1 MAFPFAPI
9 LGAAGALPGAITS
22 IAGLFDNSANRAVNE
37 RNKARVRQIN
47 FQNSL
52 IRGDNL
58 KIRSD
63 YNNRKLSVLEN
74 IDNIQL
80 ASDQARGRARQSLD
94 RATRQSMMDN
104 QKDIRRMFQSM
115 SYRQGSMN
123 VDNRQALLDYSAN
136 ATARANQLTQAG
148 DDLITDNFNRRL
160 SDQNAIKLQKAR
172 VAMMP
177 QYKQYIR
184 DYEPEQ
190 YQNNMTQRVLGAVG
204 GLAGAAVTGFETF
217 DKFKVPTDLDGYNPG
232 FNPGFNTSLK
242 IGRFNP
248 DLFNSSYG
256 YGSYAE

>member
-1 MAFPFAPI
+1 M
-9 LGAAGALPGAITS
+9 ALPLALLSAAPQAIS
-22 IAGLFDNSANRAVNE
+22 AIGGLFDNSANKAIHA

-47 FQNSL
+47 FKNSSL
-52 IRGDNL
+52 HGDNL

-63 YNNRKLSVLEN
+63 FNNRKLSVLEN

-80 ASDQARGRARQSLD
+80 ASDQARGRARLGLD
-94 RATRQSMMDN
+94 RATRQSMLGN
-104 QKDIRRMFQSM
+104 QKDVIRMFQNLGS
-115 SYRQGSMN
+115 RQGTMN
-123 VDNRQALLDYSAN
+123 VGNRQALLDYSAA
-136 ATARANQLTQAG
+136 ATDRANKLTQAG
-148 DDLITDNFNRRL
+148 DDLVTSEYDARL
-160 SDQNAIKLQKAR
+160 AQQNAVKLQKER

-204 GLAGAAVTGFETF
+204 GLAGAAMTGFDTF
-217 DKFKVPTDLDGYNPG
+217 DKFKVPTDLDG

>member
-22 IAGLFDNSANRAVNE
+22 IAGLFDNSANRAVHE

-63 YNNRKLSVLEN
+63 FNNRKLSVLEN

-80 ASDQARGRARQSLD
+80 ASDQARGRARQGLD
-94 RATRQSMMDN
+94 RATQQSMMSN
-104 QKDIRRMFQSM
+104 QSAVQRMFQSM

-123 VDNRQALLDYSAN
+123 VGNRRALLDYSAN
-136 ATARANQLTQAG
+136 ATARANQLTQIG

-160 SDQNAIKLQKAR
+160 SDQNAIKLQKER

-177 QYKQYIR
+177 QYKQYIQT
-184 DYEPEQ
+184 YEPER
-190 YQNNMTQRVLGAVG
+190 YQNNTTERILGAVG
-204 GLAGAAVTGFETF
+204 GLAGAAITGFDTYN
-217 DKFKVPTDLDGYNPG
+217 KFKVPDDLDGYNPG
-232 FNPGFNTSLK
+232 VNTSLK
-242 IGRFNP
+242 IGKLNP
-248 DLFNSSYG
+248 NLFDTSFG
-256 YGSYAE
+256 YGSYAQ

>member
-22 IAGLFDNSANRAVNE
+22 IAGLFDNSANNAVHE

-80 ASDQARGRARQSLD
+80 ASDQARGRARLGLD
-94 RATRQSMMDN
+94 RATQQSMMSN
-104 QKDIRRMFQSM
+104 QKDIRRMFQSLG
-115 SYRQGSMN
+115 YRQGTMN
-123 VDNRQALLDYSAN
+123 VGNRNALLDYSAS
-136 ATARANQLTQAG
+136 ATTRANQLTQAG
-148 DDLITDNFNRRL
+148 DDLVTSDFNRRL
-160 SDQNAIKLQKAR
+160 MDQNAIKLQKER

-177 QYKQYIR
+177 QYKQYIQT
-184 DYEPEQ
+184 YEPER
-190 YQNNMTQRVLGAVG
+190 YQNNTTERILGAVG
-204 GLAGAAVTGFETF
+204 GLAGAALTGFETY
-217 DKFKVPTDLDGYNPG
+217 DKFKVPDDLDGYNPG
-232 FNPGFNTSLK
+232 VNTNLK
-242 IGRFNP
+242 IGKFNP
-248 DLFNSSYG
+248 NLFDTSFG
-256 YGSYAE
+256 YGSYAQ

>member
-22 IAGLFDNSANRAVNE
+22 IAGLFDNSANRAVHE

-63 YNNRKLSVLEN
+63 FNARKLSVLEN

-80 ASDQARGRARQSLD
+80 ASDQARGRARLGLD
-94 RATRQSMMDN
+94 RATRQSMLGN
-104 QKDIRRMFQSM
+104 QKDVRRMFQSL
-115 SYRQGSMN
+115 SSRQGTMN
-123 VDNRQALLDYSAN
+123 VGNRQALLDYSAA
-136 ATARANQLTQAG
+136 ATARANKLTQVS
-148 DDLITDNFNRRL
+148 DDLITSEYDARL
-160 SDQNAIKLQKAR
+160 AQQNAVKLQKER

-184 DYEPEQ
+184 NYEPEQ
-190 YQNNMTQRVLGAVG
+190 YQNDMTQRVLGAVG

-232 FNPGFNTSLK
+232 VNSNLK
-242 IGRFNP
+242 IGKFNP
-248 DLFNSSYG
+248 NLFDTSFG
-256 YGSYAE
+256 YGRYAK